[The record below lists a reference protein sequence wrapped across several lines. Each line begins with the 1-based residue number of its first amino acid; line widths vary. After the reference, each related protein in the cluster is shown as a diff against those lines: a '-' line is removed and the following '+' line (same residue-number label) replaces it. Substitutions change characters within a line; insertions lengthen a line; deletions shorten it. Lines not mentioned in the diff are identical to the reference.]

1 MDGKKAPSSS
11 YYDVVMG
18 SVEDGDSHD
27 GDSKN
32 DTVDDFYIKDNN
44 GWNNSFSQS
53 SLSPYSIKDTTTSSL
68 PKVIVIGGSIG
79 G

>member
-44 GWNNSFSQS
+44 GWKA
-53 SLSPYSIKDTTTSSL
+53 LLT
-68 PKVIVIGGSIG
+68 
-79 G
+79 